1 MHIKTHN
8 QEEEAQPLGSSYI
21 GQTHRHRLTDK
32 SMTFFSLFTASGHIY
47 RHVCY
52 KHAIT
57 VLLVDDDS
65 VVLNNLLHAN
75 QWYTHILLQDGPLSW
90 FSKGKK
96 NAGSSAM

>member
-47 RHVCY
+47 VGMC
-52 KHAIT
+52 AISM
-57 VLLVDDDS
+57 L
-65 VVLNNLLHAN
+65 
-75 QWYTHILLQDGPLSW
+75 
-90 FSKGKK
+90 
-96 NAGSSAM
+96 